1 MSAARTG
8 GGRRTGRPGT
18 AVPPV
23 QDAGLVHDAL
33 LYDDDAVLTTVAA
46 RFLADGLAAGE
57 AAALIAGPSTAEAVR
72 DALGDDPLLH
82 VVDPADAY
90 GARPPATIA
99 ALRRLVDRSV
109 AAGAA
114 RVRVVGETRF
124 GTTEQDRYE
133 WQRYEAVVNAALADL
148 PLWGLCAFDTRRLP
162 APVLAA
168 ARRTHPHVVTADG
181 RGRNAD
187 AVDPAAF
194 LRDLPAPPEPLED
207 TVPRLAVS
215 GVTDFIGLRHAVAA
229 ELAAVPGPRDVVED
243 LLLAVDETTSNAVRH
258 GAPPVDLALWTAE
271 DRVVCRVTDRG
282 AGPQDPFAGYGPAHG
297 DDLSR
302 GGMGLWL
309 ARQLCDHVHVART
322 AAGTSVRLV
331 SRLR

>member
-18 AVPPV
+18 AAPPV
-23 QDAGLVHDAL
+23 QATGLVHDAL

-57 AAALIAGPSTAEAVR
+57 AAVLTAGHPAAAAVR

-82 VVDPADAY
+82 VVDPADTY
-90 GARPPATIA
+90 GARPPAAIA
-99 ALRRLVDRSV
+99 SLRRLVDRCV
-109 AAGAA
+109 AAGAP

-124 GTTEQDRYE
+124 GTTEQDHYE
-133 WQRYEAVVNAALADL
+133 WQRYEGVVNAALADL

-162 APVLAA
+162 APVLAS
-168 ARRTHPHVVTADG
+168 ARRTHPYVVTADG
-181 RGRNAD
+181 RGRNRD
-187 AVDPAAF
+187 CVDPAEF
-194 LRDLPAPPEPLED
+194 LRGLPAPPEPLEQGP
-207 TVPRLAVS
+207 PRLAVA

-229 ELAAVPGPRDVVED
+229 VLATVPGPREVVED

-258 GAPPVDLALWTAE
+258 GRPPVDLQLWTAD

-282 AGPQDPFAGYGPAHG
+282 PGPQDPCAGYGPAHG

-322 AAGTSVRLV
+322 AEGTSVRLV
-331 SRLR
+331 ARLR